1 LCSHKSRSL
10 SFPRSLTSSEGN
22 LLLIEHLIVS
32 VDDSEEKMVFLVKM
46 RLNKEDIRPK
56 LITYLT
62 SISKTIQK
70 IFATGGVRF

>member
-1 LCSHKSRSL
+1 V
-10 SFPRSLTSSEGN
+10 
-22 LLLIEHLIVS
+22 IVS

-46 RLNKEDIRPK
+46 RLNKDDPRPK

-62 SISKTIQK
+62 SISKTMQK